1 MSHLREEIDRA
12 VHHVRETLSEDALI
26 SESRHQRR
34 LHWILRLRNA
44 AVAVAA
50 VLFVLSLI
58 HVPGS
63 SILKAVAYFLGA
75 AAYLGELLLLTDCFS
90 HRIAH
95 QELFMAYCFG
105 PLYLLLGVS
114 YLLDHLG

>member
-1 MSHLREEIDRA
+1 MSHVRDEMDRV
-12 VHHVRETLSEDALI
+12 VHDAYEGLSEEEVI
-26 SESRHQRR
+26 SHSRHRRR
-34 LHWILRLRNA
+34 LHWALLCRNA
-44 AVAVAA
+44 AVALAA
-50 VLFVLSLI
+50 LLFILSLI

-114 YLLDHLG
+114 YLLDH

>member
-1 MSHLREEIDRA
+1 MSHLREEMDRA
-12 VHHVRETLSEDALI
+12 VHQVREALSEDDLI
-26 SESRHQRR
+26 AQSRHRGR
-34 LHWILRLRNA
+34 LHLILRLRNL
-44 AVAVAA
+44 AVATAA

-75 AAYLGELLLLTDCFS
+75 VAYLGELLLLTDCFT
-90 HRIAH
+90 HRIPH
-95 QELFMAYCFG
+95 RELFMIYCFG

>member
-1 MSHLREEIDRA
+1 MSHLREEMDRTI
-12 VHHVRETLSEDALI
+12 HQVREGLAEKALI
-26 SESRHQRR
+26 AKSRHKGR
-34 LHWILRLRNA
+34 LHVILLLRNS

-75 AAYLGELLLLTDCFS
+75 AAYLGEMLLLTDCFS
-90 HRIAH
+90 HRIPYR
-95 QELFMAYCFG
+95 EMFMVYCFG